1 MKTAFFT
8 DLHANREAVEAVLA
22 DARRRGFDRIALLGD
37 FVGYGP
43 DPGWVVDLARELV
56 ADGAV
61 AVLGNHDAAVAEG
74 PRPTMRADV
83 MEVVAWTRAQLDA
96 AQLAFLAGLPLTHTR
111 GDVLHTHAN
120 AWEPGGWA
128 YVEGCE
134 EAARSLRATACR
146 LTFCGHVHQPRLYHL
161 SPTGKVADF
170 VPTPGV
176 AVPLL
181 ANRRWLVI
189 PGAVGQPR
197 DGNPAACYAIHDD
210 AQSTVTFLR
219 VPYDHDATRARMRAR
234 GLPDAFADRLARGQ

>member
-1 MKTAFFT
+1 MKTAFLT

-56 ADGAV
+56 AEGAV
-61 AVLGNHDAAVAEG
+61 AVLGNHDAAVVEG

-83 MEVVAWTRAQLDA
+83 MEVVAWTRAQLDP
-96 AQLAFLAGLPLTHTR
+96 AQLAVLAGLPLTQTR

-128 YVEGCE
+128 YVEGRE

-146 LTFCGHVHQPRLYHL
+146 LTFCGHIHQPRLYHL
-161 SPTGKVADF
+161 SGTGKVADF
-170 VPTPGV
+170 VPTAGV

-219 VPYDHDATRARMRAR
+219 VPYDHDATRARMRAL